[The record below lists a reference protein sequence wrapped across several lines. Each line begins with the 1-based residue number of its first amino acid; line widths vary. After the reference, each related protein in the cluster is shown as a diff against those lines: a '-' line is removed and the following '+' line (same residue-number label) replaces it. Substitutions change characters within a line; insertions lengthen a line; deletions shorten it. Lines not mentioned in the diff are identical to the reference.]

1 MTDEKSIQRLWHSL
15 EEERTTPEAADL
27 PYLSGLLKE
36 EGERF
41 ERLWAALPL
50 DVRRELIDLL
60 VKLAEADFE
69 MDFTA
74 IFRIAMYDADPE
86 VRAMAIAGLFED
98 QDVRL
103 VPQFI
108 HILHEAPDDLTR
120 VACIQALGNFV
131 LWGELQKIRQHPF
144 DMARKALITIYQA
157 PEASLA
163 VRRQALESL
172 SYTGEDRVPEMI
184 AAAYEH
190 EAEEMRIS
198 AVFAMGRSADERWAE
213 IVTQELA
220 NPNPAMRHEATRAC
234 GELQLRSTTRE
245 LIELVEDVN
254 IEIQTTALW
263 ALGQVGGDRAK
274 KTLEQYVKSKDE
286 ALREAAHDA
295 LSELEF
301 FYGDLSS
308 FFGPPMKFP
317 DQSDLTWSEE
327 AEFERRA
334 EAAYGYRDERD
345 EDEEED
351 YPTW

>member
-1 MTDEKSIQRLWHSL
+1 MTDEKSIQRLWRSL
-15 EEERTTPEAADL
+15 EERALPEAADL
-27 PYLSGLLKE
+27 PYLSGLLQE
-36 EGERF
+36 ESERF
-41 ERLWAALPL
+41 GRLWAALPL
-50 DVRRELIDLL
+50 NIRRELITFLSN
-60 VKLAEADFE
+60 LAEADFE

-74 IFRIAMYDADPE
+74 IFRIAMYDADPK
-86 VRAMAIAGLFED
+86 VRATAIAGLFED

-103 VPQFI
+103 APQFI

-120 VACIQALGNFV
+120 VACIQALGNFI
-131 LWGELQKIRQHPF
+131 LWGELQKIRPRPF
-144 DMARKALITIYQA
+144 DRVRKALIAIYQA

-163 VRRQALESL
+163 VRRQAIESL
-172 SYTGEDRVPEMI
+172 SYTGLDDVPEMI

-190 EAEEMRIS
+190 GSEELRIS
-198 AVFAMGRSADERWAE
+198 AVFAMGRSADDRWAE
-213 IVTQELA
+213 IVTRELA

-254 IEIQTTALW
+254 LEIQTTALW
-263 ALGQVGGDRAK
+263 ALGQIGGDRAK
-274 KTLEQYVKSKDE
+274 KTLEQYVKSKDK

-317 DQSDLTWSEE
+317 DQNDLTW
-327 AEFERRA
+327 AE
-334 EAAYGYRDERD
+334 
-345 EDEEED
+345 EDELARHAEDENEED
-351 YPTW
+351 DLPW